1 MPSDTDS
8 FDPRVPFLR
17 AAGEAAGITPTQ
29 FQAKGLR
36 QVVRGV
42 HVESSVVLDV
52 TLRARA
58 ALLAAPNGAA
68 VSRHTAARMWGA
80 IVPDDWHTHVTTFW
94 PKADV
99 RRDQARA
106 RARARGGGAGC
117 SAAARLLLEWGRMDV
132 DGVDSRVSSDP
143 WGVVSLRGMR
153 VTSPLRTFLDLAED
167 LDLVDLVVL
176 GDSLVRTTSVTPEE
190 LVEGAATPGRYRRHA
205 RRAAAMVRAGV
216 DSAPETRLR
225 LLLVLAGLPEPEV
238 NIVIHDE
245 DGVVLRRVDLG
256 YRRQKVGVEYDG
268 RHHAE
273 NDEQWAADITRR
285 EDFDDWSWR
294 LVTVISP
301 GLWKEPGTTLRRVC
315 HALRQ
320 RGLSVHVTSDEWMRY
335 FGRQFGKTA

>member
-1 MPSDTDS
+1 MPSAS
-8 FDPRVPFLR
+8 FNPRVPFLR
-17 AAGEAAGITPTQ
+17 AAGEAAGISPTQ

-42 HVESSVVLDV
+42 HVDASVVVDT
-52 TLRARA
+52 TLQARA
-58 ALLAAPNGAA
+58 ALLIAPNNSAA
-68 VSRHTAARMWGA
+68 SRHTAAKMWGG

-94 PKADV
+94 PKADE
-99 RRDQARA
+99 RREQARA

-117 SAAARLLLEWGRMDV
+117 TTAARRLLEWGRMDV

-143 WGVVSLRGMR
+143 WGVVTLRGVR

-167 LDLVDLVVL
+167 LDLVELVVL
-176 GDSLVRTTSVTPEE
+176 GDSLVRTTTLTPGQ
-190 LVEGAATPGRYRRHA
+190 LVAGAATPGRHRRHA
-205 RRAAAMVRAGV
+205 RRAASLVRAGV
-216 DSAPETRLR
+216 DSAPETRVR

-238 NIVIHDE
+238 NIVIYDH
-245 DGVVLRRVDLG
+245 DGVVLRRIDLG

-268 RHHAE
+268 RHHAHNE
-273 NDEQWAADITRR
+273 EQWAADITRR

-301 GLWKEPGTTLRRVC
+301 GLWKEPSTTLRRVC

-320 RGLSVHVTSDEWMRY
+320 RGLTVQVTSDEWKRY

>member
-1 MPSDTDS
+1 MPSEA

-17 AAGEAAGITPTQ
+17 AAGEAAGITPSQ
-29 FQAKGLR
+29 FEAKSLR
-36 QVVRGV
+36 RLVRGV
-42 HVESSVVLDV
+42 HVQASAAVDT

-58 ALLAAPNGAA
+58 ALLVAPNGSA
-68 VSRHTAARMWGA
+68 VSRHTAAMMWGG

-94 PKADV
+94 PKADE
-99 RRDQARA
+99 RREQARA
-106 RARARGGGAGC
+106 RARVRGGGAGC
-117 SAAARLLLEWGRMDV
+117 TSAARRRLEWGRMDV
-132 DGVDSRVSSDP
+132 DGVDSRVSSEP
-143 WGVVSLRGMR
+143 WGVVTLRGIR
-153 VTSPLRTFLDLAED
+153 VTTPLRTFLDLAED

-176 GDSLVRTTSVTPEE
+176 GDSLVRTTNLTPAE
-190 LVEGAATPGRYRRHA
+190 LVKGAASPGRYRRHA
-205 RRAAAMVRAGV
+205 RRAASLVRAGV
-216 DSAPETRLR
+216 DSGPETRLR

-238 NIVIHDE
+238 NIVIYDR
-245 DGVVLRRVDLG
+245 DGVVLRRIDLG
-256 YRRQKVGVEYDG
+256 YRRQMVGVEYDG

-320 RGLSVHVTSDEWMRY
+320 RGLAVQVTSEEWKRY
-335 FGRQFGKTA
+335 FGRQFGRAA